1 MNDLSNYELVDL
13 LAMAVTAG
21 ASDVHLSVGAPPM
34 MRLHGG
40 LNPIGDHHLTLDSAR
55 DLVSGILNE
64 TQKACLEEKWELD
77 FAIQVEGLGRFR
89 GNAHYSRGA
98 LEAAFRHIP
107 HTIPELSNLGH
118 RHSILQLCALQRG
131 LILITG
137 TTGSGKSTTMASM
150 IQHISRQRTGVIITV
165 EDPIEYVFQNAA
177 SLVKQREVGSDTK
190 SFAEA
195 LKHALRQ
202 DPDVIL
208 VGEMRDHE
216 TISSAITAAETGHL
230 VIGTLHTIDAP
241 KAVDRIVDAFPA
253 DQQPQIIAQL
263 ANSLS
268 AVVSQRL
275 LPKEDG
281 TGRVL
286 ATEILT
292 GNTGVRSCIR
302 ERRWEQL
309 TGLIEIGRKN
319 GMHSIDDDLE
329 QLYLSRAISKEEAI
343 ANARDTNRMESL
355 LRTTQKKMSLFG

>member
-13 LAMAVTAG
+13 LAMAVTEG

-40 LNPIGDHHLTLDSAR
+40 VKPIGDHHLTLDSAR

-64 TQKACLEEKWELD
+64 TQKARLEEKWELD

-118 RHSILQLCALQRG
+118 RHSILQLCALKRG

-150 IQHISRQRTGVIITV
+150 IQHISRQLNGIIITV

-202 DPDVIL
+202 DTDVIL

-268 AVVSQRL
+268 AVISQRL
-275 LPKEDG
+275 ITNEEG

-309 TGLIEIGRKN
+309 TGLIEIGRKD

-355 LRTTQKKMSLFG
+355 LRPPQKKVSLFG